1 MIGRS
6 KAFDELIRWSHKHC
20 GRVSEDGRWY
30 CTGRKRGHWG
40 EHVADYVDEY
50 GETQIAHRWTGHRRW
65 WHV

>member
-1 MIGRS
+1 MMRLS
-6 KAFDELIRWSHKHC
+6 KAFTRTHC
-20 GRVSEDGRWY
+20 GVISPDGRWY

-50 GETQIAHRWTGHRRW
+50 GETQIAQRWTGHRRW